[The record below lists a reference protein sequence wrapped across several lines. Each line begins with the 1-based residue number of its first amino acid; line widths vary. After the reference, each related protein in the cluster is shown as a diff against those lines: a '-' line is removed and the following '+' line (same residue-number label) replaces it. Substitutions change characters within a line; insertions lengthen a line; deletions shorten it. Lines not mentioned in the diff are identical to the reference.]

1 MDRRDAI
8 AMLGG
13 SALFLTSGRDLLAG
27 PPPSFWKTRL
37 ADVSD
42 ALKRVRRG
50 RARTLVRSAGGRDV
64 SIVSYGERD
73 GRTPAANYNS
83 ACGGGDPASYA
94 RKDGTQPPVVFLL
107 GPVHGAEFEGV
118 VGAGQSDRGRRVG
131 QGLARQA
138 VGGTGREHRP
148 VPGAHRPVGEPGRPG
163 SLPVRQL
170 GGCGPRDQRARRD
183 GDQAGRVE
191 LPMAGRQAGPPD
203 ARGGGGDPGR
213 VLQRRRRQPHAR
225 RLVRPDGARDPGLP
239 QAGAG
244 GGAGLPRVAPL
255 AREPPLDRAHGV
267 RAPDGE
273 GDDPAI
279 GDRVQRRYADA
290 GLPHRAG
297 GPAAA
302 EDGTDF
308 PPPSFNLAS
317 ALHHACG
324 GVAFVHESPVGVRD
338 APYPAW
344 THEQILDLQLL
355 FFDELFRHAVA
366 HPVKWTR

>member
-27 PPPSFWKTRL
+27 SPPSFWKTRL

-42 ALKRVRRG
+42 ALKRMRRG

-73 GRTPAANYNS
+73 RRTPAANYNS
-83 ACGGGDPASYA
+83 ACAGGDLASYA

-118 VGAGQSDRGRRVG
+118 AGLVNLIEVAESGKDLRGRPWKELAENIGQCRVLIVPSGNPDGRTRCPFDSWVGADLATNERVG
-131 QGLARQA
+131 M
-138 VGGTGREHRP
+138 GT
-148 VPGAHRPVGEPGRPG
+148 
-163 SLPVRQL
+163 
-170 GGCGPRDQRARRD
+170 
-183 GDQAGRVE
+183 
-191 LPMAGRQAGPPD
+191 
-203 ARGGGGDPGR
+203 
-213 VLQRRRRQPHAR
+213 
-225 RLVRPDGARDPGLP
+225 RPDGSNYRWPDVKRVHPMRGTAVGTLGAYFNDDGVNLMHDDWFDPM
-239 QAGAG
+239 
-244 GGAGLPRVAPL
+244 APETRAFLKL
-255 AREPPLDRAHGV
+255 AREE
-267 RAPDGE
+267 APDYLVSLHSHASHPSIE
-273 GDDPAI
+273 PTAYVPRTVKETI
-279 GDRVQRRYADA
+279 HALGDRVQRRYADA

-297 GPAAA
+297 GPPPA

-355 FFDELFRHAVA
+355 FFDELFRYAVA
-366 HPVKWTR
+366 HPVKWPR